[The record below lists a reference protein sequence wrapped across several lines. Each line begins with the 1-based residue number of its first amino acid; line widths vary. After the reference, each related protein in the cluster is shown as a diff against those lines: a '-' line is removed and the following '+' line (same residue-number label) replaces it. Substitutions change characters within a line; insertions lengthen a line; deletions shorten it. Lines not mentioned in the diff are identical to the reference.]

1 MAAMEPT
8 AQRHLLHDL
17 MNLLVVVSGYVDAIR
32 SRAPAEQPASSEF
45 AELDYAIERAIG
57 LARSVILGS
66 AIPRAERSIDVDEFV
81 QNMSMMLQRAVEPRV
96 LLTLRVGGPA
106 GTVRA
111 SSDELERILL
121 NLTLNAA
128 EATSDG
134 GEVIVETSGAD
145 QGQDRPGALVLTP
158 RRMVR
163 ISIRDSGCGVPAALQ
178 SRVTEPFYTT
188 KSGGTGIGLD
198 SVARTV
204 WQLRGRLQI
213 DSEAGL
219 GTTVHVDL
227 PLEPRG

>member
-1 MAAMEPT
+1 MEPT
-8 AQRHLLHDL
+8 DQRHLLHDL

-32 SRAPAEQPASSEF
+32 TRAPQEQPAHPDF
-45 AELDYAIERAIG
+45 AELDYAIDRAIG

-66 AIPRAERSIDVDEFV
+66 VAPRAERSVNVDDFLE
-81 QNMSMMLQRAVEPRV
+81 QMSTMLRRAVEPRV
-96 LLTLRVGGPA
+96 LLTIKIDGPS

-111 SSDELERILL
+111 SSDELERIFL
-121 NLTLNAA
+121 NLALNAA
-128 EATSDG
+128 EATADG
-134 GEVIVETSGAD
+134 GEVIVETTATESSPE
-145 QGQDRPGALVLTP
+145 RPGGLALAA
-158 RRMVR
+158 RRFVR
-163 ISIRDSGCGVPAALQ
+163 ISIRDTGGGVPAALQ

-213 DSEAGL
+213 DSEAGV
-219 GTTVHVDL
+219 GTSVHVDL

>member
-1 MAAMEPT
+1 MEPT
-8 AQRHLLHDL
+8 DQRHLLHDL

-32 SRAPAEQPASSEF
+32 SRAPLEQPAHPDF
-45 AELDYAIERAIG
+45 AELDYAIERAVG

-66 AIPRAERSIDVDEFV
+66 VMPRAERSIHVDEFV
-81 QNMSMMLQRAVEPRV
+81 EHISTMLRRAVEPRV
-96 LLTLRVGGPA
+96 LLTLKVDGPA

-111 SSDELERILL
+111 STDDLERILL

-128 EATSDG
+128 EATADG
-134 GEVIVETSGAD
+134 GEVTLETSTAD
-145 QGQDRPGALVLTP
+145 SGSDRPGALALAP
-158 RRMVR
+158 RRFVR
-163 ISIRDSGCGVPAALQ
+163 ISILDNGGGVPAGLQ

-198 SVARTV
+198 SVARTI

-213 DSEAGL
+213 DSEAGV
-219 GTTVHVDL
+219 GTSVHVDL